1 MRISG
6 PKQNS
11 PVSNKQKAGG
21 SAAASGGFKV
31 GGGARPGAAKGA
43 QGVRSLA
50 AVDALISIQEVPDAT
65 ARRAKAVARAEDILD
80 LLDEIKMALLSGA
93 MPRSRVGK
101 LTRIVEDARNDVSN
115 EHLSGVLDEIELR
128 AKVELA
134 KLEKAA

>member
-6 PKQNS
+6 PKRNTT
-11 PVSNKQKAGG
+11 VSAKSKAGG
-21 SAAASGGFKV
+21 AASASGGFKIA
-31 GGGARPGAAKGA
+31 GGAKPSSARGA

-65 ARRAKAVARAEDILD
+65 ARRAKAVARAETILD
-80 LLDEIKMALLSGA
+80 LLDDIKLALLSGA
-93 MPRSRVGK
+93 MPRSRMTK
-101 LTRIVEDARNDVSN
+101 LTRIVADARSDVSS

>member
-6 PKQNS
+6 PKRNTT
-11 PVSNKQKAGG
+11 VSAKSKAGARLLRPAG
-21 SAAASGGFKV
+21 SKLPAAPRPSS
-31 GGGARPGAAKGA
+31 ARGA

-65 ARRAKAVARAEDILD
+65 ARRAKAVARAETILD
-80 LLDEIKMALLSGA
+80 LLDDIKMALLSGA
-93 MPRSRVGK
+93 MPRSRMTK
-101 LTRIVEDARNDVSN
+101 LTRIVADARSDVSS

>member
-6 PKQNS
+6 PKRNTT
-11 PVSNKQKAGG
+11 VSAKSKAGG
-21 SAAASGGFKV
+21 AASGSGGFKIA
-31 GGGARPGAAKGA
+31 GGAKPSSARGA

-65 ARRAKAVARAEDILD
+65 ARRAKAVARAEMILD
-80 LLDEIKMALLSGA
+80 LLDDIKLALLSGA
-93 MPRSRVGK
+93 MPRSRMTK
-101 LTRIVEDARNDVSN
+101 LTRIVADARSDVSS